1 MEILK
6 GMEREKMI
14 RSMTGYGRVS
24 NDSSGRSFNV
34 EIKSV
39 NNRYL
44 DVFIRLPRGIN
55 ALEDRIRKY
64 VASKVYRGKID
75 VYINQESF
83 GDDDR
88 AVNVDE
94 NIAAAYYNALK
105 TLKDRFGFNDDIT
118 LSQLANYPDVIS
130 MEKKEEDIEVIWEI
144 LLKALDQAIDLFLE
158 MRSSEGE
165 KLGTD
170 IKERCQLIKI
180 KVEEIENRSSG
191 VVDDFREKIRVRVT
205 DYLKEVEIDEARL
218 LNEVA
223 FFADKC
229 SITEEIVRLK
239 SHISQLEN
247 TLCDKD
253 TIGRKLDFL
262 IQEMNREINTI
273 GSKAND
279 LYITNLVVDVK
290 SELEKVREQI
300 QNIE

>member
-1 MEILK
+1 
-6 GMEREKMI
+6 MI
-14 RSMTGYGRVS
+14 RSMTGYGRGS

-75 VYINQESF
+75 VYINQERF

-105 TLKDRFGFNDDIT
+105 TLSDRFGLNDDIT

-144 LLKALDQAIDLFLE
+144 LLNALDQAIDLFLE

-165 KLGTD
+165 KLGKD

-191 VVDDFREKIRVRVT
+191 VVDDFREKIQVRIT
-205 DYLKEVEIDEARL
+205 DYLKDVEIDEARL

>member
-1 MEILK
+1 MES
-6 GMEREKMI
+6 EKMI
-14 RSMTGYGRVS
+14 RSMTGYGRGS
-24 NDSSGRSFNV
+24 NDSNGRSFNV

-44 DVFIRLPRGIN
+44 DIYIRLPRGIN

-75 VYINQESF
+75 IYVNQERF
-83 GDDDR
+83 GEDDI

-94 NIAAAYYNALK
+94 NVAAAYYNALK
-105 TLKDRFGFNDDIT
+105 TIKERFGLNEEIT
-118 LSQLANYPDVIS
+118 LSQLTNYPDVIS
-130 MEKKEEDIEVIWEI
+130 MEKKEEDIEVIWDI
-144 LLKALDQAIDLFLE
+144 LVKALDQAIELFLE
-158 MRSSEGE
+158 MRSNEGT
-165 KLGTD
+165 KLGKD
-170 IKERCQLIKI
+170 IKERCQLIYNR
-180 KVEEIENRSSG
+180 VEEIENRSLG
-191 VVDDFREKIRVRVT
+191 VVDEFREKIKVRIT
-205 DYLKEVEIDEARL
+205 EYLKEIEIDETRL

-223 FFADKC
+223 FFADKS

-247 TLCDKD
+247 TLDGKD

-279 LYITNLVVDVK
+279 LYITNIVVDVK
-290 SELEKVREQI
+290 SELEKIREQI

>member
-1 MEILK
+1 
-6 GMEREKMI
+6 MI
-14 RSMTGYGRVS
+14 RSMTGYGRGS
-24 NDSSGRSFNV
+24 IEEDGRGFNV

-44 DVFIRLPRGIN
+44 DVYIRLPRGIN

-75 VYINQESF
+75 VYINQEKF
-83 GDDDR
+83 HDDDIV
-88 AVNVDE
+88 VNVDE
-94 NIAAAYYNALK
+94 GIAAAYYNALK
-105 TLKDRFGFNDDIT
+105 VLKERFDLKEDIT
-118 LSQLANYPDVIS
+118 LSLLTNYPDVIS
-130 MEKKEEDIEVIWEI
+130 MEKKEEDIEVIWNI
-144 LLKALDQAIDLFLE
+144 LVKALDEAIGLFLE

-165 KLGTD
+165 KLGKD
-170 IKERCQLIKI
+170 IKERCRLISL
-180 KVEEIENRSSG
+180 KVEEIENRSSL
-191 VVDDFREKIRVRVT
+191 VVDDYREKIKGRVS

-239 SHISQLEN
+239 SHISQLES
-247 TLCDKD
+247 TLIDKD

-279 LYITNLVVDVK
+279 ISITNIVVDVK
-290 SELEKVREQI
+290 SELEKIREQI

>member
-1 MEILK
+1 
-6 GMEREKMI
+6 MI
-14 RSMTGYGRVS
+14 RSMTGYGRGS

-75 VYINQESF
+75 VYINQERF

-105 TLKDRFGFNDDIT
+105 TLKDRFGLNEDIT

-165 KLGTD
+165 KLGKD
-170 IKERCQLIKI
+170 IKERCQFIKI

-191 VVDDFREKIRVRVT
+191 VVDDFREKIRARVT

-218 LNEVA
+218 VNEVA

>member
-1 MEILK
+1 
-6 GMEREKMI
+6 MI
-14 RSMTGYGRVS
+14 RSMTGYGRGSSDS
-24 NDSSGRSFNV
+24 NGRSFNV

-44 DVFIRLPRGIN
+44 DIYIRLPRGIN
-55 ALEDRIRKY
+55 ALEDRVRKY

-75 VYINQESF
+75 VYINQERF
-83 GDDDR
+83 GEDDV

-94 NIAAAYYNALK
+94 NVAAAYYNALN
-105 TLKDRFGFNDDIT
+105 TLKKRFGLTEDIT

-130 MEKKEEDIEVIWEI
+130 MEKKEEDIEVIWDI
-144 LLKALDQAIDLFLE
+144 LVKALDQAIELFVE
-158 MRSSEGE
+158 MRSSEGT
-165 KLGTD
+165 KLGKD

-191 VVDDFREKIRVRVT
+191 VVDEFREKIKVRIT
-205 DYLKEVEIDEARL
+205 EYLKEIEIDEARL

-223 FFADKC
+223 FFADKS

-247 TLCDKD
+247 TLGDKD

-279 LYITNLVVDVK
+279 LYITNIVVDVK
-290 SELEKVREQI
+290 SELEKIREQI

>member
-1 MEILK
+1 
-6 GMEREKMI
+6 MI
-14 RSMTGYGRVS
+14 KSMTGYGRGS
-24 NDSSGRSFNV
+24 FEQSGRSFNV

-44 DVFIRLPRGIN
+44 DIFIRLPRGIN
-55 ALEDRIRKY
+55 TLEDRIRKY
-64 VASKVYRGKID
+64 VATKVYRGKID
-75 VYINQESF
+75 VYINQEKF
-83 GDDDR
+83 GEDDV

-105 TLKDRFGFNDDIT
+105 TLKERFGLNEEIT
-118 LSQLANYPDVIS
+118 LSQLTNYPDVIS
-130 MEKKEEDIEVIWEI
+130 MEKKEEDIEVIWDI
-144 LLKALDQAIDLFLE
+144 LVKALDQAIELFLE
-158 MRSSEGE
+158 MRSNEGT
-165 KLGTD
+165 KLGKD
-170 IKERCQLIKI
+170 IKERCQLIKT

-191 VVDDFREKIRVRVT
+191 VVDEFREKIKVRIT
-205 DYLKEVEIDEARL
+205 EYLKEIEIDEARL

-223 FFADKC
+223 FFADKS

-247 TLCDKD
+247 TLSDRD

-279 LYITNLVVDVK
+279 LYITNIVVDVK
-290 SELEKVREQI
+290 SELEKIREQV